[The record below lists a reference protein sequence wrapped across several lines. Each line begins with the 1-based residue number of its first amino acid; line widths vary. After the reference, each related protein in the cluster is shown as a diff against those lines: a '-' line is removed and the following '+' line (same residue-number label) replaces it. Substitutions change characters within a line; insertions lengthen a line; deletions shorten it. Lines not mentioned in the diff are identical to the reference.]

1 MIDLLIKLFDLV
13 LSFSLVALMLLL
25 VVVLPYLLLTS
36 VPTNVAIIMVVT
48 SGLVIY
54 KLL

>member
-1 MIDLLIKLFDLV
+1 MINLLVKLFDLI

-25 VVVLPYLLLTS
+25 IVVLPYVLLTS
-36 VPTNVAIIMVVT
+36 VPTNVAIIIVVT
-48 SGLVIY
+48 LGLVIY